1 MKNDWIVVK
10 EQLKMGEYTCVLGRE
25 GTLYTSKERGVK
37 PLMEWI
43 AQGVCLEG
51 FSAADK
57 VVGKATAFLYVLAG
71 VRQVYAP
78 VMSEAA
84 MQVFVRYGIQTEADQ
99 IVPAIRNRSNTGLCP
114 METAVSECETPED
127 AYIIILEKL
136 KELSIKN

>member
-1 MKNDWIVVK
+1 
-10 EQLKMGEYTCVLGRE
+10 MGEYTCVLGRE

-37 PLMEWI
+37 PLLEWI

-127 AYIIILEKL
+127 AYKIILEKL

>member
-37 PLMEWI
+37 PLLEWI

-127 AYIIILEKL
+127 AYKIILEKL